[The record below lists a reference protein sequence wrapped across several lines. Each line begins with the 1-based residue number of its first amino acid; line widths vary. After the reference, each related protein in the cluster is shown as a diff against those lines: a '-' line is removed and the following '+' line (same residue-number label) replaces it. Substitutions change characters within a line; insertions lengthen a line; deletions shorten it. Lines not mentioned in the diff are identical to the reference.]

1 MSKKVLN
8 RVSLINFVSIILQN
22 YYEAEL
28 EEERLKR
35 HQIQSMLD
43 NIKRRFSIEKS
54 QCFRDGFDLAR
65 KVIHIQEEGL
75 YTYFRFILN
84 VGHIFV
90 F

>member
-1 MSKKVLN
+1 MSKTFLN
-8 RVSLINFVSIILQN
+8 RLYLINFVSIISQN

-35 HQIQSMLD
+35 HHIQNMLD
-43 NIKRRFSIEKS
+43 NVKRRFSIEKS

-65 KVIHIQEEGL
+65 KVIHIQEEGM

-84 VGHIFV
+84 VGCIYLF
-90 F
+90 